1 MTRTKE
7 KKGGTNIALILT
19 PFSLL
24 ELNNGHQE
32 KIIFFIILNIS
43 SHQWVSNLKKSPF
56 LYLRQVKNMF
66 VISLAETHD
75 PLDQLGA

>member
-1 MTRTKE
+1 M
-7 KKGGTNIALILT
+7 
-19 PFSLL
+19 
-24 ELNNGHQE
+24 
-32 KIIFFIILNIS
+32 IFFIILNIS

>member
-1 MTRTKE
+1 MHMAFTIFQVLEVR
-7 KKGGTNIALILT
+7 KG
-19 PFSLL
+19 
-24 ELNNGHQE
+24 
-32 KIIFFIILNIS
+32 IFFIILNIS